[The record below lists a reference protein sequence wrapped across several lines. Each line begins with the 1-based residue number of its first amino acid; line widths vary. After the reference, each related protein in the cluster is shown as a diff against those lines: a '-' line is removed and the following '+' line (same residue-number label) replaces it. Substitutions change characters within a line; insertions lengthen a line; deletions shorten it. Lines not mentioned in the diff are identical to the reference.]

1 MVSEQ
6 QSTYSYGACEPAQLQ
21 NQRRANEQPSREQEG
36 LGGFVP
42 AAETPEAEPTR
53 SLLCRL
59 HPGVEEVLLRN
70 PSQVLGQNPTKPWQP
85 FSSQEGIGSN
95 VCQRLRVAAVDD
107 HRGRIPFLPHDPDR
121 DANLEGE
128 EVWNQPTVI
137 DLLYV
142 GILFLTLSLP

>member
-85 FSSQEGIGSN
+85 CFISRKVS
-95 VCQRLRVAAVDD
+95 AATFASGCESPLLTTTED
-107 HRGRIPFLPHDPDR
+107 GFLS
-121 DANLEGE
+121 
-128 EVWNQPTVI
+128 
-137 DLLYV
+137 
-142 GILFLTLSLP
+142 FLTIPTEMPTSRERKFGISQR